1 MQIVVFPLNGASK
14 WPSHLYDFAQQIN
27 MSDIKY
33 VKTIGMIT
41 GPTQQD
47 GFVFEVKEG
56 MPKAQ
61 FLELI
66 SFDGDACLLSD
77 TGISE
82 YK

>member
-1 MQIVVFPLNGASK
+1 MQVVVFPLHGEPRWSESISN
-14 WPSHLYDFAQQIN
+14 FAQQIN
-27 MSDIKY
+27 MSSIKY
-33 VKTIGMIT
+33 VKTVGMRT
-41 GPTQQD
+41 QD
-47 GFVFEVKEG
+47 GFVFEVEEG
-56 MPKAQ
+56 MPKGQ

>member
-1 MQIVVFPLNGASK
+1 MKVIVFPINGDLR
-14 WPSHLYDFAQQIN
+14 WPESISDFAQQIN
-27 MSDIKY
+27 TPSVKY
-33 VKTIGMIT
+33 TETVGVVT
-41 GPTQQD
+41 GPMSQE

>member
-1 MQIVVFPLNGASK
+1 MKVVVFPLNGEST
-14 WPSHLYDFAQQIN
+14 WSNSILDFAGQIN
-27 MSDIKY
+27 TPSVKY
-33 VKTIGMIT
+33 TKTIGMIA
-41 GPTQQD
+41 GWGNQQ
-47 GFVFEVKEG
+47 GIVFEVEEN

>member
-1 MQIVVFPLNGASK
+1 MKVVVFPLNGEST
-14 WPSHLYDFAQQIN
+14 WSNSILDFAEQIN
-27 MSDIKY
+27 TPSVKY
-33 VKTIGMIT
+33 TKTIGMIA
-41 GPTQQD
+41 GWGNQQ
-47 GFVFEVKEG
+47 GIVFEVEEN

>member
-1 MQIVVFPLNGASK
+1 MQIAVFPLDLQPRWKQSI
-14 WPSHLYDFAQQIN
+14 LDFAQQIN

-33 VKTIGMIT
+33 IKTVGVST
-41 GPTQQD
+41 GLGTQE
-47 GFVFEVKEG
+47 GIVFEVKEG

-66 SFDGDACLLSD
+66 SFDGDACILSD

>member
-1 MQIVVFPLNGASK
+1 MKVVVFPLNGKSK
-14 WPSHLYDFAQQIN
+14 WSESISNFAQQIN
-27 MSDIKY
+27 MSNIKY
-33 VKTIGMIT
+33 VKTVGVVT
-41 GPTQQD
+41 GPLTQE
-47 GFVFEVKEG
+47 GFVFEVEEG